1 MKNADELLKRIL
13 LNMKYDP
20 KMSLNEN
27 RNVILSEQ
35 SINVGGYYVSYDNE
49 YNRVK
54 IESPS
59 DNTYYWD
66 PSGKWYKS
74 TYYLGNEDNT
84 DLDPTKDSKV
94 ISVLSNVFKKSG
106 IGSNFYIKNKEQ
118 GDKFRQ
124 WIIKKDPSFATSI
137 DLSKS
142 GPFNNE
148 YINKAWAKYGNQY
161 KEQIKVNKP
170 ISSDDKQTQSVVAD
184 LKSKGFDASGAMSM
198 NHAYALA
205 AVRATKKL
213 TDKISANMGGST
225 FTLHSVCVKKVG
237 STCAPGTYLTVDSF
251 NLDMVNKINK
261 LKDSSSE
268 GWKPQQYV
276 FLQNFYFDW
285 GKIMNDLNTT
295 FKSDKNSYSSELFPD
310 GWWNWFTTYW
320 GMGPGGFTSGGNL
333 NDIKTHPEPQNVK
346 VTDKNK
352 YEKGYTMWS
361 TEFLHD
367 AASFVEMGTLILG
380 LIPSPL
386 SPILLGISTGAGLAD
401 AGVYFA
407 EGDKYMGSMMLA
419 LEIIPGGEFYKVFKG
434 SKTATKLGREGTME
448 LLENG
453 AKKTLKGSDEIAFQ
467 QLKQELKVVAPELA
481 KGVQKQIVK
490 NVTENLVQNFIKVVK
505 GMSPLNMLKTFF
517 NVLGIIWKSSGTIP
531 QLTIKLGGTV
541 WGVDQ
546 LYLAAFGRD
555 EDRQNSD
562 IRKLYY
568 MIKGEGLPE
577 EEELVKVLAEAQ
589 KYTDPEKLGT
599 VTSEIVKQGKI
610 DEYIKNHIL
619 SSYNKNVKNK
629 KPGYSGS
636 GKEITIP
643 TPTIDEVISGN
654 KIIYYGMSGEEIL
667 KIKKY
672 LKTNYGSYLDPK
684 IEKTI
689 NNPNFDDDFY
699 DVLKDFQGNVLP
711 TNFEIKPKE
720 YGYIGNETYSLIIK
734 SPIGKL
740 KTKTIKDITY
750 DELEKTKDKFNFYI
764 WSLRTNKWV
773 SSSFDEFRNAS
784 KEGVKVTYS
793 PKVNLEVNNQ
803 LASKDIN
810 QNKQKGFRF
819 RSPK

>member
-27 RNVILSEQ
+27 KDIILSEQ
-35 SINVGGYYVSYDNE
+35 SINVGDYNVSYDNE

-54 IESPS
+54 IDSPS
-59 DNTYYWD
+59 GKTYYWD
-66 PSGKWYKS
+66 PSGKWYYIS
-74 TYYLGNEDNT
+74 GYGDTST
-84 DLDPTKDSKV
+84 DLDTTKYSKV

-106 IGSNFYIKNKEQ
+106 VGSNFYIRNKEQ

-124 WIIKKDPSFATSI
+124 WVINKDPSFATSI

-148 YINKAWAKYGNQY
+148 YISKAWVKYGNQY
-161 KEQIKVNKP
+161 KEQLKANKP
-170 ISSDDKQTQSVVAD
+170 MSSDDKDLQYTIGE
-184 LKSKGFDASGAMSM
+184 LKSTGFDGSGAMSQ
-198 NHAYALA
+198 NHAVALA
-205 AVRATKKL
+205 VVRATKKL

-225 FTLHSVCVKKVG
+225 FQAHSICVKKVG

-251 NLDMVNKINK
+251 NEDMAKKVNSLTDNSVK
-261 LKDSSSE
+261 
-268 GWKPQQYV
+268 GWKPSQYT
-276 FLQNFYFDW
+276 FLQNFYFDY
-285 GKIMNDLNTT
+285 GKIMNDLTNA
-295 FKSDKNSYSSELFPD
+295 FKYDKNADKSDLFPD
-310 GWWNWFTTYW
+310 GWWNWFITYW
-320 GMGPGGFTSGGNL
+320 GSNNL
-333 NDIKTHPEPQNVK
+333 NNIKTHPDPQNVK

-386 SPILLGISTGAGLAD
+386 SPILLGVSTGAGLAD

-490 NVTENLVQNFIKVVK
+490 NVTENLVQNFLKVVK
-505 GMSPLNMLKTFF
+505 GMTPLNMLKTFY
-517 NVLGIIWKSSGTIP
+517 NTLGILWKSSGTIP

-546 LYLAAFGRD
+546 LYLATFGRD

-568 MIKGEGLPE
+568 MIKGKGLPE
-577 EEELVKVLAEAQ
+577 KEEMVKVLQEAQ
-589 KYTDPEKLGT
+589 KYTDIETLST
-599 VTSEIVKQGKI
+599 VTGKVVKEGNI
-610 DEYIKNHIL
+610 DEYIKNL
-619 SSYNKNVKNK
+619 NSSSYNKNVKNK

-643 TPTIDEVISGN
+643 TPTIDEVISGDEM
-654 KIIYYGMSGEEIL
+654 IYYGMSGEEIL
-667 KIKKY
+667 KIKRD
-672 LKTNYGSYLDPK
+672 LKSNYGRYLDPK

-689 NNPNFDDDFY
+689 TNPNFDDDFY
-699 DVLKDFQGNVLP
+699 YVLKDFQGNILP
-711 TNFEIKPKE
+711 NNFNIKPEE
-720 YGYIGNETYSLIIK
+720 YGYIGDETYGLIIK
-734 SPIGKL
+734 NPIGKL

-750 DELEKTKDKFNFYI
+750 DELEKTKDNYNFYV
-764 WSLRTNKWV
+764 WSPISKNWLKSTYE
-773 SSSFDEFRNAS
+773 EFKGAS
-784 KEGVKVTYS
+784 DVGVKVTYS

-803 LASKDIN
+803 LTSKDIN

-819 RSPK
+819 RSSK